1 MAALRRYILHGQPPM
16 NQAGCADNVALLDGA
31 DSRIPDWLCY
41 PSGRASERK
50 IAGTGYI
57 IMCALVTGTEILSY
71 LLYIWTPYYRVRSN
85 ET

>member
-31 DSRIPDWLCY
+31 DSRIPDRLCY

-57 IMCALVTGTEILSY
+57 MYALVTGTGILSY
-71 LLYIWTPYYRVRSN
+71 LHLDPLLQSKVQRSLN
-85 ET
+85 